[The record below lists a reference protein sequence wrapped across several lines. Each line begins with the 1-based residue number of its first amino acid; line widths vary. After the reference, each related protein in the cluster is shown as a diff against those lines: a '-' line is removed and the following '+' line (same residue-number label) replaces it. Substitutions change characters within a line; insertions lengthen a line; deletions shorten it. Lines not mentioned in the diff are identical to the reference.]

1 MFAGGQFKRAGGF
14 AHQFAN
20 GMLSQVALP
29 AHLIQLRLGL
39 GQLGLGA
46 GEVDF
51 RGNLAQITGAGQ
63 LQGLAVILQRAGHD
77 ALLRIQTVEL
87 HIQTGQLPL
96 QTQASDRQIIGL
108 RLRLCITGCHL
119 IANFAPQVEVEIQ
132 REACCIAVVH
142 RRLCRTP

>member
-1 MFAGGQFKRAGGF
+1 
-14 AHQFAN
+14 
-20 GMLSQVALP
+20 MLSQVALP

-46 GEVDF
+46 GQVDF

-63 LQGLAVILQRAGHD
+63 LQGLAVILQRAGHN

-96 QTQASDRQIIGL
+96 HTQASDRQIIG
-108 RLRLCITGCHL
+108 
-119 IANFAPQVEVEIQ
+119 
-132 REACCIAVVH
+132 
-142 RRLCRTP
+142 